1 MPRKQ
6 GDECLGVDHVGVVL
20 VEHAQKPR
28 GAALGRLLRQLCAV
42 DAGFA

>member
-6 GDECLGVDHVGVVL
+6 GDEGLWVDHVGVVL
-20 VEHAQKPR
+20 VERAQKPR
-28 GAALGRLLRQLCAV
+28 GAALGHLLRQLCAV